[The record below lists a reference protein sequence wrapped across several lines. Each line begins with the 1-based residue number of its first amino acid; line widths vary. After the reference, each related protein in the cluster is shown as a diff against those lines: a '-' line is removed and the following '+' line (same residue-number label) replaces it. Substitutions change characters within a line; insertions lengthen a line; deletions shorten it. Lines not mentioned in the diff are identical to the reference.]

1 MREFLS
7 SATKI
12 ANHLKVAERKRQ
24 LRAVYSYF
32 AVCIMVFLLLHAI
45 LREIAK

>member
-12 ANHLKVAERKRQ
+12 ANHLKVTERKRQ

-32 AVCIMVFLLLHAI
+32 AVLVMVFLFLHAI
-45 LREIAK
+45 FREVVR